1 MPGKIMTQYG
11 EIYISDDVLA
21 SLAGLA
27 AMECYG
33 IVGMASKSAK
43 DGIVELLKRENLSR
57 GVKVSSEAEEIIID
71 LFVIVEFGTKISAVA
86 DNIISKVKYT
96 LENLTGLKVRKVNI
110 NVHGVRV

>member
-11 EIYISDDVLA
+11 EVHITDDVLA

-43 DGIVELLKRENLSR
+43 DGFVELLRRENLSR
-57 GVKVSSEAEEIIID
+57 GVKVSSEEEEIIID
-71 LFVIVEFGTKISAVA
+71 LYVIVEFGTKISVVA

-96 LENLTGLKVRKVNI
+96 LENLTGLKVKKVNI